1 MPAVITERVFTTPPF
16 GLTLSALL
24 ALSVFATPVKP
35 LSNRAPNVTQL
46 SADRG
51 TATALVVQVPGMP
64 PQAVGCDLVGP
75 F

>member
-46 SADRG
+46 SAGPGTPRRTGRTDSRG
-51 TATALVVQVPGMP
+51 ACAGNP
-64 PQAVGCDLVGP
+64 P
-75 F
+75 